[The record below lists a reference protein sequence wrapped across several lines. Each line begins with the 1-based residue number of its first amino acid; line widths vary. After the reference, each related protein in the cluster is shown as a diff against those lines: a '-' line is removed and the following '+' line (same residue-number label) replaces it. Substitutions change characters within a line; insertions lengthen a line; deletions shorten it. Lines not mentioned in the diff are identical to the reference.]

1 MVCCLQAS
9 GLLCVVVRP
18 HPHHDAHDEVE
29 SYDDPPGLKESED
42 EQQYEGRGC
51 EDVFHLVAFPTPL
64 LEFQGKHR
72 QFANQQETADG
83 QQYEQDDHAEFAA
96 FDPRLAAENQ

>member
-1 MVCCLQAS
+1 MTRRKVKKLFNITSIEFPCAMVCCLLAS

-18 HPHHDAHDEVE
+18 HPYHDAHDEVE

-64 LEFQGKHR
+64 LEFQGEHR
-72 QFANQQETADG
+72 QLANQ
-83 QQYEQDDHAEFAA
+83 
-96 FDPRLAAENQ
+96 